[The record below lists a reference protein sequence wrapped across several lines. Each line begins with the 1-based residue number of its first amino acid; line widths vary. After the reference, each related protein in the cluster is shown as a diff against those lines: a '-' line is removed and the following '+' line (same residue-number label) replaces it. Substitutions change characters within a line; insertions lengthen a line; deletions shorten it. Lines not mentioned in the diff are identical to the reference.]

1 MSCLNV
7 KEIRKDFPILE
18 RDVKERRII
27 YFDNAAS
34 SLKPIQVVEAI
45 REFYMYEYSNIYRG
59 VYTLSQK
66 ATEKYEDARER
77 VKKFI
82 NADSFEEVI
91 FTYGTTDS
99 INMAAFSY
107 GLSNLREGDE
117 ILLTVLE
124 HHSNILPW
132 INIASMTGAKIKFI
146 DINYEG
152 DLDYREFEEK
162 ITEKTKIIAVTS
174 MSNVLGTIVDVK
186 SIARRVHEIG
196 GVILVDGAQSVPH
209 MPTDVRDLEID
220 FLAFSG
226 HKMLGPTGIG
236 VLWVRK
242 DLLKELKPFRYGGG
256 AVREVDI
263 ERVEYLDPPHKFEAG
278 TPNIAGAI
286 GLGVALEYLEKIGLE
301 NIRRHEEELTKYT
314 LKRFEELRGMIKVYG
329 PLDTSKRG
337 GIISFN
343 LKNYDCNLV
352 GTLLDGYGIAVR
364 TGKHCAHIL
373 HKKINQEGTI
383 RVSYYL
389 YNTFEEI
396 DRFTSALQEISDI
409 TLI

>member
-1 MSCLNV
+1 MSYLNV
-7 KEIRKDFPILE
+7 GEIRKDFPILE
-18 RDVKERRII
+18 RDVKSRKII

-66 ATEKYEDARER
+66 ATERYEDAREKVR
-77 VKKFI
+77 KFI
-82 NADSFEEVI
+82 NAESFEEVI
-91 FTYGTTDS
+91 FTYGATDS
-99 INMAAFSY
+99 INMVAYSY

-117 ILLTVLE
+117 ILLTVME

-132 INIASMTGAKIKFI
+132 INIASMTGAKVKFA
-146 DINYEG
+146 DITSDG
-152 DLDYREFEEK
+152 DLDYRELESE
-162 ITEKTKIIAVTS
+162 ITEKTKIVAVTG

-186 SIARRVHEIG
+186 SIARKVHEMG

-209 MPTDVRDLEID
+209 MPTNVKDLEID

-256 AVREVDI
+256 AVREVDT
-263 ERVEYLDPPHKFEAG
+263 ERVEYLEPPHKFEAG
-278 TPNIAGAI
+278 TPNIVGAI
-286 GLGVALEYLEKIGLE
+286 GLGVAIEYLEKVGLE
-301 NIRRHEEELTKYT
+301 NVRKHEEEITKYT
-314 LKRFEELRGMIKVYG
+314 LKRFEEVEDMIEVYG

-343 LKNYDCNLV
+343 LKNLDSNLV
-352 GTLLDGYGIAVR
+352 GTLLDSYGIAVR

-373 HKKINQEGTI
+373 HKKINQEGTV

-396 DRFTSALQEISDI
+396 DKFISALHEIVDI
-409 TLI
+409 T